1 MAIKTNYNFKGIEVK
16 DAIIRVIRIFGSSKE
31 GWNSLVGVYN
41 TTIETVPATDEQE
54 EATREVMNLI
64 EEFNHSV
71 DFKESERGYVTVY
84 KSLTE
89 KYGGE
94 EV

>member
-16 DAIIRVIRIFGSSKE
+16 NAIIRLINLSGSSSR

-41 TTIETVPATDEQE
+41 TTVETIPATDEQE
-54 EATREVMNLI
+54 EVTREVMNLI

-71 DFKESERGYVTVY
+71 DFKEDERGYVTVY

-89 KYGGE
+89 KFGGE